1 LIRRAWSPKEASSG
15 APRRHV
21 ARLART
27 ARRREGPRGAMAA
40 ELRGGASRWRAG
52 TRALHPHSRR
62 RLPASR
68 MRTAP
73 CWWAGGGGCP
83 RGAQPRARVEAAAA
97 GPVPQRHVA
106 GSGRAGC
113 CASAFAVR
121 GRAGPHQC
129 CSVQHAAA
137 SRWRPARARV
147 RGRKG
152 SSQRACIRM
161 AAALGKS
168 LHEKR
173 RLGAGRKKEE

>member
-1 LIRRAWSPKEASSG
+1 MKHQLLTCCLPLIDGAARGILIRRAWSPKEASSG

-106 GSGRAGC
+106 GGGRAGC
-113 CASAFAVR
+113 CVSAIAR
-121 GRAGPHQC
+121 GCKPVAP
-129 CSVQHAAA
+129 S
-137 SRWRPARARV
+137 SRAR
-147 RGRKG
+147 
-152 SSQRACIRM
+152 
-161 AAALGKS
+161 
-168 LHEKR
+168 E
-173 RLGAGRKKEE
+173 GA